1 MIQGFPVTQRDP
13 PALYKPLIKCLN
25 KYGISF
31 ATVNPSIEILRQM
44 PLWHHPGE
52 DNTKRQEN
60 NGRAAR
66 CLRANHA
73 ALTIGDGLNITLRLQ
88 DPLHSR
94 QATCICDECE
104 EDQTNHGCLDPHT
117 CATKAASRLKQI
129 HPRWV
134 PQPIHGDG

>member
-1 MIQGFPVTQRDP
+1 M
-13 PALYKPLIKCLN
+13 IKCLN

-31 ATVNPSIEILRQM
+31 ATVNPSTEILEQM

-52 DNTKRQEN
+52 DNDKRQGN

-73 ALTIGDGLNITLRLQ
+73 TLTIGDGLNVTRRLQ
-88 DPLHSR
+88 DPLHSG
-94 QATCICDECE
+94 QAACVCAMCE
-104 EDQTNHGCLDPHT
+104 EDQDDRGCIDPHA
-117 CATKAASRLKQI
+117 CAAKVASRLKQI

-134 PQPIHGDG
+134 P